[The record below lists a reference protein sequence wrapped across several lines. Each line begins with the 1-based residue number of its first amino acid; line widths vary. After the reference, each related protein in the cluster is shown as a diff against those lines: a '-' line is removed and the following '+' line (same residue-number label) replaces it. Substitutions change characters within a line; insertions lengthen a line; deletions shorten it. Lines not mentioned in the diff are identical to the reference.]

1 MKKIIIEEKYVPEY
15 VMDMLSDCKT
25 GRKEEVKNAKFHH
38 NTNYEKAANIL
49 RYGILPLRE
58 LNRLGLRHDS
68 EEFLELMDDIESHI
82 NGIDGVSLFVT
93 GLDDTDPDKLI
104 FNSKSNSHVDFLVT
118 SDIIAGRCGSNYD
131 DEYICRRPIT
141 PDLLRAMDIRLLSY
155 AKEVIQHSNNNKNV
169 NGLIER
175 YNYLKEIALTLKE
188 TGLGIPFREVSDD
201 NSVLDADKVSTM
213 PTLTLKK

>member
-104 FNSKSNSHVDFLVT
+104 FNSESKGKDLRFRGGPSF
-118 SDIIAGRCGSNYD
+118 IG
-131 DEYICRRPIT
+131 CRAASSRISA
-141 PDLLRAMDIRLLSY
+141 RRS
-155 AKEVIQHSNNNKNV
+155 
-169 NGLIER
+169 G
-175 YNYLKEIALTLKE
+175 
-188 TGLGIPFREVSDD
+188 
-201 NSVLDADKVSTM
+201 
-213 PTLTLKK
+213 